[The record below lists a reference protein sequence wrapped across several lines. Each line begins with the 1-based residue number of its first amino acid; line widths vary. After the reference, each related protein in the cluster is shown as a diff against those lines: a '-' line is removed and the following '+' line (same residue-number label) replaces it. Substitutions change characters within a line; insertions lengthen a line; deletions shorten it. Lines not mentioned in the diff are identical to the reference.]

1 MAQVALQFTAA
12 DLVAAEPS
20 LRAAHARFLA
30 KHRDALVTFGPIR
43 HQDGAPAGYAY
54 QTDFPGTTAE
64 AMRPFLAEDPFA
76 QAGLYGASIVSG
88 WKCALPHRQVSH
100 PPHGDLRGFFF
111 HGVAVPNATER
122 RNAIVDA
129 HRAHLIPKDASN
141 CLSRGPLTDDSGTP
155 WLGSAMIYEF
165 PDRAALDEF
174 FRDEPYC
181 LNGLYARI
189 DVYRWQRGAMAE

>member
-1 MAQVALQFTAA
+1 MAQVALRFTTTDLAA
-12 DLVAAEPS
+12 GDPS
-20 LRAAHARFLA
+20 LRAAHARFL
-30 KHRDALVTFGPIR
+30 KRHRDVLVTYGPIR

-64 AMRPFLAEDPFA
+64 AMHSFLAEDPFA
-76 QAGLYGASIVSG
+76 QAGLYGWSIVSG

-100 PPHGDLRGFFF
+100 PPRADLQGFFF
-111 HGVAVPNATER
+111 HGVAVPNATDR
-122 RNAIVDA
+122 RNAIVEA

-141 CLSRGPLTDDSGTP
+141 CLARGPLTDASGAP

-174 FRDEPYC
+174 FREEPYC
-181 LNGLYARI
+181 VNGLYARI
-189 DVYRWQRGAMAE
+189 DIYRWQRGAMAD